1 MCRTDTA
8 LGSQASSLRRSA
20 PRFHMGERL
29 RDLKGANVPGPG
41 SYGDMRLDYV
51 QSKPPPPRPQ
61 PRKKVVIDA

>member
-1 MCRTDTA
+1 
-8 LGSQASSLRRSA
+8 
-20 PRFHMGERL
+20 MGERL